1 MSEIEV
7 RLALAERALEEMKH
21 RARNDRQVTTL
32 LEAEL
37 DQARLEI
44 AAIKSKMYA
53 GISVAVGLAPIF
65 SWALRVL
72 A

>member
-7 RLALAERALEEMKH
+7 RLALAERALAEMKH
-21 RARNDRQVTTL
+21 RARNDRQVTAL

-37 DQARLEI
+37 DQARIEI
-44 AAIKSKMYA
+44 AGIKSRLRA
-53 GISVAVGLAPIF
+53 GISVAVTLGPLVA
-65 SWALRVL
+65 WALRVL